1 MHDDVLKTEGRIK
14 NTLQQR
20 LRPRV
25 QAERETCSVSAFV
38 SGEPVGV
45 SEALSASYTP
55 VQPGLKWGAPWSTT
69 WFQISGQVPSRW
81 RGMRVEA
88 TVDLGFNDRGPGF
101 QAEGLVFSPDGK
113 PVKAVQPKNNWVAVE
128 TGDLPAAWS
137 CFVEAVAMPSFL
149 VRREPSRSAL
159 LGDRATMGTEPLYVF
174 GGADLVMIDEDALAL
189 ATDVE
194 VLLGVMEQLAP
205 TEPRRHEILR
215 ALERSV
221 DAYDLDE
228 DPQLAREVLKEV
240 MAAPAARTAH
250 RISAVG
256 HAHIDS
262 AWLWPVTETIR
273 KCARTFSNVA
283 ALGERYPELVFA
295 CSQAQQWWWMKDKYP
310 AVFERMKEQV
320 KSGQIVPVGGMWV
333 ESDTNVT
340 GAESLVRQLV
350 YGKRFF
356 LSELGVETEEVW
368 LPDCFGYS
376 AALPQLVLLSGS
388 RWFLTQKIS
397 WNDTDKFPH
406 HTFWW
411 EGIDGSRVFTHFPP
425 ADTYNA
431 EMLPSELA
439 HAARNYAEQG
449 FGTRSLVPFG
459 YGDGGG
465 GPTREMMERARRL
478 ADLDGSS
485 RVVVEAPSRFFAA
498 AQAEYVD
505 APVWS
510 GELYLELHRGT
521 LTSQVEIKQGNR
533 HCENLLREAELWST
547 AALVGGRLPYPYE
560 ELEGI
565 WRDVLLNQF
574 HDILPG
580 SSIAMVNDDA
590 IASHARSAARLEGVI
605 ERAITALSSSGEGTG
620 GVANEPAT
628 DASGTAGASGTG
640 GAVAFNAAPHPQ
652 NGVPAFGAGRLSASS
667 GGAKV
672 SGGSVLEN
680 ELVRVELNA
689 DGQITSLLDLA
700 TGREVIPPG
709 LAGGVLQ
716 LHPDYPNNWPA
727 WDIDPFYRHTHRDI
741 SAPQE
746 ITVIERG
753 PDQVAV
759 RAEYTFGSS
768 RAVQTMSL
776 AAGSRVIEV
785 DLELDWRERERL
797 LKLALPVDVHADRS
811 TAEIQFGHVE
821 RPTHT
826 NTSWDVARFEY
837 VAHRFLHVGEPG
849 FGVAVVNRGTYGH
862 EVTAL
867 AKPGGG
873 RATMVRLTVIR
884 GPRFPDHRADNG
896 VHRFHFG
903 IIPGA
908 TVADAVRHGYQ
919 FNLPLRTVPSGQ
931 DVRPLVQ
938 LDNEAVVVE
947 AVKAADDRS
956 GDVVVRCYESLGGRA
971 QTTLQAGFPVRSA
984 TVTDLLERPST
995 EVEVGPGNTIALQ
1008 LRPFQVLT
1016 LRLVRGQAE

>member
-1 MHDDVLKTEGRIK
+1 MHDDVTKTEGRIR
-14 NTLQQR
+14 NALAQR
-20 LRPRV
+20 LRPKV
-25 QAERETCSVSAFV
+25 VSDRENCSVSAFV
-38 SGEPVGV
+38 CGEPVPV
-45 SEALSASYTP
+45 EVALSATYTP
-55 VQPGLKWGAPWSTT
+55 VQAGQRWGAPWSTT
-69 WFQISGQVPSRW
+69 WFQISGRVPSHW
-81 RGMRVEA
+81 NGMRVEA
-88 TVDLGFNDRGPGF
+88 TIDIGFSDRGPGF
-101 QAEGLVFSPDGK
+101 QAEGLVFTPDGT
-113 PVKAVQPKNNWVAVE
+113 PVKAVQPMNNWVPVAE
-128 TGDLPAAWS
+128 RDGIWS

-149 VRREPSRSAL
+149 VRREASLSAL
-159 LGDRATMGTEPLYVF
+159 LGDRATMGTEPLYAF
-174 GGADLVMIDEDALAL
+174 GGAHLVVIDEDALGL

-194 VLLGVMEQLAP
+194 VLFGVMEELAA
-205 TEPRRHEILR
+205 TDPRRHEILR
-215 ALERSV
+215 GLERCL
-221 DAYDLDE
+221 DTYDLDE
-228 DPQLAREVLKEV
+228 EPQLAREVLKDV

-262 AWLWPVTETIR
+262 AWLWPVRETIR

-283 ALGERYPELVFA
+283 VLGELYPELVFA
-295 CSQAQQWWWMKDKYP
+295 CSQAQQWWWMKENYP
-310 AVFERMKEQV
+310 TVFARMKEQV
-320 KSGQIVPVGGMWV
+320 SRGQVVPVGGMWV

-350 YGKRFF
+350 FGKRFF

-376 AALPQLVLLSGS
+376 PTLPQLVLLSGS

-397 WNDTDKFPH
+397 WNETDKFPH

-425 ADTYNA
+425 VDTYNA
-431 EMLPSELA
+431 QMLPSELA

-485 RVVVEAPSRFFAA
+485 RVTVEPPSKFFAA
-498 AQAEYVD
+498 AQAEYPD

-533 HCENLLREAELWST
+533 RCENLLREAELWST
-547 AALVGGRLPYPYE
+547 AALLAGRSPYPYD
-560 ELEGI
+560 ELEEI

-590 IASHARSAARLEGVI
+590 IASHAESAARLEGLI
-605 ERAITALSSSGEGTG
+605 GRAIAAVTAPPEGVG
-620 GVANEPAT
+620 SASAASAP
-628 DASGTAGASGTG
+628 ASGGGGASSTG
-640 GAVAFNAAPHPQ
+640 PVPMAFNAAPHEQ
-652 NGVPAFGAGRLSASS
+652 NGVPAFGARKLAAPS
-667 GGAKV
+667 GTARV
-672 SGGSVLEN
+672 SRDTVLEN
-680 ELVRVELNA
+680 DLVRAELNG
-689 DGQITSLLDLA
+689 DGHIVSLLDLS

-709 LAGGVLQ
+709 LLGNVLQ
-716 LHPDYPNNWPA
+716 LHPDFPNNWPA
-727 WDIDPFYRHTHRDI
+727 WDIDRFYRHTHRDI
-741 SAPQE
+741 ADPE
-746 ITVIERG
+746 RITVAKRG
-753 PDQVAV
+753 PDEAAIRV
-759 RAEYTFGSS
+759 EYAFGAS
-768 RAVQTMSL
+768 RAVQTLSL
-776 AAGSRVIEV
+776 AAGSRVLDV
-785 DLELDWRERERL
+785 DLELDWREHERL
-797 LKLALPVDVHADRS
+797 LKVALPVDVHADRS

-867 AKPGGG
+867 GKPGGG
-873 RATMVRLTVIR
+873 RATMVRLTIIR

-896 VHRFHFG
+896 THRFHYG
-903 IIPGA
+903 IVPGA
-908 TVADAVRHGYQ
+908 TVADAIRHGYQ
-919 FNLPLRTVPSGQ
+919 FNLP
-931 DVRPLVQ
+931 VRMASSERELPPLLQ

-971 QTTLQAGFPVRSA
+971 TALLQANFPLRSA
-984 TVTDLLERPST
+984 AVTDLLERSLT
-995 EVEVGPGNTIALQ
+995 EVEVGPGNTVPLQ
-1008 LRPFQVLT
+1008 LRAFQVIT
-1016 LRLVRGQAE
+1016 LRLSR

>member
-1 MHDDVLKTEGRIK
+1 MHNDVLKTEGRIK

-25 QAERETCSVSAFV
+25 QAEQETCSVSAFV
-38 SGEPVGV
+38 CGEPVSV
-45 SEALSASYTP
+45 SEALSAGYTP
-55 VQPGLKWGAPWSTT
+55 VQPGQKWGAPWSTT
-69 WFQISGQVPSRW
+69 WFQISGEVPSRW
-81 RGMRVEA
+81 NGMRVEA
-88 TVDLGFNDRGPGF
+88 TIDLGFTGHGPGF

-113 PVKAVQPKNNWVAVE
+113 PVKAVQPRNNWVAVE
-128 TGDLPAAWS
+128 TSDLPVTWS

-159 LGDRATMGTEPLYVF
+159 LGDRATMGTEPLYAF
-174 GGADLVMIDEDALAL
+174 GGAQLVVIDEDALAL

-194 VLLGVMEQLAP
+194 VLLGVMEQLAA
-205 TEPRRHEILR
+205 TDPRRHEILR
-215 ALERSV
+215 ALERCV
-221 DAYDLDE
+221 DAYDLDD
-228 DPQLAREVLKEV
+228 DPQVARGVLKEV

-295 CSQAQQWWWMKDKYP
+295 CSQAQQWWWMKEKYP
-310 AVFERMKEQV
+310 EVFERMKEQV

-376 AALPQLVLLSGS
+376 AALPQLILLSGS

-411 EGIDGSRVFTHFPP
+411 EGADGSRVFTHFPP

-498 AQAEYVD
+498 AQAEYMD

-521 LTSQVEIKQGNR
+521 LTSQVEVKQGNR
-533 HCENLLREAELWST
+533 RCENLLREAELWST
-547 AALVGGRLPYPYE
+547 AALVKDRLPYPYD

-590 IASHARSAARLEGVI
+590 IASQARSAARLEGII

-620 GVANEPAT
+620 GAAKETGT
-628 DASGTAGASGTG
+628 DASGTGSL
-640 GAVAFNAAPHPQ
+640 VAFNAAPHEQ
-652 NGVPAFGAGRLSASS
+652 NGVPAFGAGRMPAFSGRAQAS
-667 GGAKV
+667 GDV
-672 SGGSVLEN
+672 VLEN
-680 ELVRVELNA
+680 DLVRVELNA
-689 DGQITSLLDLA
+689 DGQIASLLDLA

-716 LHPDYPNNWPA
+716 LHPDFPNNWPA
-727 WDIDPFYRHTHRDI
+727 WDIDAFYRHTHRDI
-741 SAPQE
+741 GAPQE
-746 ITVIERG
+746 ITVVERG
-753 PDQVAV
+753 PDEVAV
-759 RAEYTFGSS
+759 RAEYVFGSS
-768 RAVQTMSL
+768 RAVQTISL
-776 AAGSRVIEV
+776 AAGSPVVEV
-785 DLELDWRERERL
+785 DLELDWREHERL

-908 TVADAVRHGYQ
+908 TVADAIRHGYQ

-931 DVRPLVQ
+931 EVQPLVQ

-971 QTTLQAGFPVRSA
+971 QTTLQASFPVRSA

-1016 LRLVRGQAE
+1016 LRLSR